1 MPWSQELR
9 NYVNTQLEGR
19 KPRLGARWAALQEEL
34 SLCGEEE
41 ALLLSYL
48 YVTLPSADLGDYSPR
63 FFREAAC
70 QALAARR
77 EFPWC
82 AALPES
88 LFLREVLC
96 PRVNNEELSPCRE
109 LFCSQLA
116 PRVKGLPLEEAILEV
131 NRWCA
136 EQATYRSTDDRT
148 ASALQVYQCGWGRC
162 GEESTFLTNALRS
175 VGIAARQVYAPWWSH
190 CDDNHAWVEIFDGA
204 SWRYLGACEPEPVL
218 DRGWFT
224 HAASRAVMVHA
235 RSFVAG
241 SREEAAFLFPGL
253 DPLDWDLREGVA
265 YENRT
270 AHYGRAK
277 LLTVEVRDGRG
288 SPVQGAGVAFSVM
301 NMAAPQEV
309 ARRTTDEAG
318 RAQLRVGR
326 GSLLLTAWDP
336 EAPGLLG
343 EALVPPEGE
352 SVQVVLGRALAPQGE
367 ADFAAP
373 ADGDVSVPALRREQR
388 EARQACLGR
397 AAALREEK
405 SRAWQEQRPAPPTG
419 QKGRVWS
426 ALTEKDRAGQV
437 PEAVLE
443 DALAAFRWE
452 PSFPQEAFQRG
463 LLSPRVGLEVLTPWH
478 KRLAEQF
485 SPEEAEA
492 ARQDPSR
499 LWAWVESRVSL
510 DGDCYA
516 ALWGTP
522 QGMLSLG
529 RATAF
534 GRGMLFC
541 AACRAL
547 GVPSYLQDGTPW
559 FWKDGAFHPLWG
571 GEPAARLA
579 LAAPADRP
587 ALPGQDYALFR
598 KGPQGWQPVTA
609 PALAAGM
616 EEELPLP
623 PGEYR
628 LWTVNRLPSGSQLVW
643 WRAVSLEE
651 GQRQACALSFREGRA
666 EDMLQR
672 CPLPEF
678 SLWEEAGREVPGRQ
692 VLAAQHLTVLCL
704 LEPSREP
711 TEHIL
716 NELRESAPALEAS
729 GCGLCLVVE
738 DFSHQQDPTL
748 QRALQALPGAQVW
761 RGDFPEVVPALAR
774 RMFLD
779 PDRLP
784 LVLLVNSRGECLYG
798 CCGYNV
804 GTAAL
809 LLRLMAAAEVFPQ
822 EGETC

>member
-1 MPWSQELR
+1 M
-9 NYVNTQLEGR
+9 
-19 KPRLGARWAALQEEL
+19 
-34 SLCGEEE
+34 
-41 ALLLSYL
+41 
-48 YVTLPSADLGDYSPR
+48 
-63 FFREAAC
+63 
-70 QALAARR
+70 
-77 EFPWC
+77 
-82 AALPES
+82 
-88 LFLREVLC
+88 
-96 PRVNNEELSPCRE
+96 
-109 LFCSQLA
+109 
-116 PRVKGLPLEEAILEV
+116 
-131 NRWCA
+131 
-136 EQATYRSTDDRT
+136 
-148 ASALQVYQCGWGRC
+148 
-162 GEESTFLTNALRS
+162 
-175 VGIAARQVYAPWWSH
+175 
-190 CDDNHAWVEIFDGA
+190 
-204 SWRYLGACEPEPVL
+204 
-218 DRGWFT
+218 
-224 HAASRAVMVHA
+224 
-235 RSFVAG
+235 
-241 SREEAAFLFPGL
+241 
-253 DPLDWDLREGVA
+253 
-265 YENRT
+265 
-270 AHYGRAK
+270 
-277 LLTVEVRDGRG
+277 
-288 SPVQGAGVAFSVM
+288 
-301 NMAAPQEV
+301 
-309 ARRTTDEAG
+309 
-318 RAQLRVGR
+318 
-326 GSLLLTAWDP
+326 
-336 EAPGLLG
+336 
-343 EALVPPEGE
+343 
-352 SVQVVLGRALAPQGE
+352 
-367 ADFAAP
+367 
-373 ADGDVSVPALRREQR
+373 
-388 EARQACLGR
+388 
-397 AAALREEK
+397 
-405 SRAWQEQRPAPPTG
+405 
-419 QKGRVWS
+419 WS

-443 DALAAFRWE
+443 DALAAFCWE
-452 PSFPQEAFQRG
+452 PSFPEEAFRRG

-478 KRLAEQF
+478 KLLAEQF

-571 GEPAARLA
+571 GEPAARMA

-587 ALPGQDYALFR
+587 ALPSQDYALFR

-692 VLAAQHLTVLCL
+692 VLASHGLTVLCL

-738 DFSHQQDPTL
+738 DFSHRQDPTL

-761 RGDFPEVVPALAR
+761 RGDFPEAVPALAR